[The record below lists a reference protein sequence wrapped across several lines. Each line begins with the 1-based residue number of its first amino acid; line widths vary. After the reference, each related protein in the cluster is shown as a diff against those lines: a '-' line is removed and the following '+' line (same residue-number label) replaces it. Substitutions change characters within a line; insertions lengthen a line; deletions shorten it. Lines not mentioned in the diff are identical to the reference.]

1 MKPELP
7 KDLNFTIEDAED
19 VTGMHGRIKLQKHDY
34 RGRRES
40 QLLRPSAWMD
50 FERKSLQ
57 AYEYLCHIGEAKEW
71 IESCIHEE
79 LPPIVTFDEQLRNG
93 VILAKLIRHFEP
105 DCVPKIFEAA
115 KLQFRHSDNA
125 NHVFR
130 GIRQIGL
137 PESFIF
143 ELTDLYDKK
152 NIPKV
157 IYCIHALSH
166 LLARRNRAPN
176 IKNLV
181 GKLEFT
187 DAELL
192 ATQKEL
198 ALSKIAMPAFS
209 NIGSQLSRELKEPE
223 PEPEL
228 SEEEEWELNWKGRM
242 GDLINLQALS
252 RGYLT
257 RQKELHRKNEIKQQE
272 MQFVNLQSLARG
284 YLARQQHTSQLETL
298 KQQSF
303 DVERLQ
309 ALARGYLARQK
320 EEARKAA
327 WRRQED
333 MVVQLQAL
341 AKGQKARQQEEAR
354 KAAWRRQ
361 ENMVVQLQALTRG
374 QKARKLMTARKEDLH
389 QHDDL
394 VVRVQAQA
402 RGLLARQRLEKMRQQ
417 REEEEEAAIKIQSLV
432 RGALV
437 RKAQREQE
445 EHYICHVD
453 KVVKIQSLFR
463 AKLANRAYRNLTFGE
478 NPPIHTMKN
487 FVHLLDDSEQDFE
500 DELELER
507 LRQQAVKKIRENH
520 QTELILNDL
529 DVKIA
534 LLVRNRISLEE
545 VIKAS
550 KRHYKIENDAQL
562 ASRMLGS
569 LDKSSRQRLSSY
581 QELFYLL
588 QTRPN
593 YLGQLLFIMNQR
605 GTNEWA
611 KKFIETVVLSLLEYL
626 LLKLFQTA
634 INIEIDSI
642 SEVSEFLRGNPWCKE
657 RKYLRDLLQPLIR
670 EVVENPELDLESDP
684 LVIYRSLI
692 REEESRTGVRS
703 ERPYDVQR
711 EDALTDPET
720 RSTLIRHLQQLR
732 DHTERFIN
740 RIHSSLNTMPF
751 GIRLIARELKE
762 ALMRKFPNER
772 ETAIMKIVGH
782 LVYYRYI
789 NPAIIAPESFD
800 VIEMMISPL
809 QRKNLA
815 EIAKMLNQVSMGKMF
830 ADDNIFLQPLNNYVA
845 FTSEKFAQYSLA
857 VTQVQDP
864 EAHFSMDEFQDLT
877 NTTKPTIF
885 ISEDELYS
893 IHEMLETHLD
903 TLAPDVHDPLREILQ
918 ELGHPPAHEDAG
930 HGNEIALELT
940 PRVMNIS
947 GKYYYYD
954 IMAWQSI
961 TYYEMLFLDGESEIK
976 HLFFE
981 TKRYLLYIIRI
992 QSGLHATSI
1001 KGSSRKAAM
1010 SRPSTNRNSL
1020 MNITGVSF
1028 AALKQLAR
1036 QNLEKLE
1043 ALGKVTR
1050 DNDYQDMVNAIATD
1064 IRNKHRR
1071 RVQRGEELRK
1081 IRDTQVHLQEKARYL
1096 EEQKQSY
1103 LDYINACMAQFTH
1116 KSKKARAFPF
1126 TRQYFHL
1133 KDLERTGRVPKFG
1146 SYVYSADKLYQ
1157 KGVLI
1162 SIDEHSPKHYDRI
1175 TLTIS
1180 SDEPGIFTV
1189 VASMLGV
1196 KLPGGEM
1203 TLRLEDLLQAQ
1214 FNNVPVL
1221 ALFDG
1226 ACKVNVNLLVFLINK
1241 K

>member
-1 MKPELP
+1 MRPELP
-7 KDLNFTIEDAED
+7 TDLNFTIEDAED
-19 VTGMHGRIKLQKHDY
+19 VAGMHGRIRLQRHDY
-34 RGRRES
+34 SGRRDS

-50 FERKSLQ
+50 FERRKLQ

-71 IESCIHEE
+71 IESCIGEE
-79 LPPIVTFDEQLRNG
+79 LPPIVTLDERLRDG

-105 DCVPKIFEAA
+105 DCVPKIFEAP

-125 NHVFR
+125 NRVFR

-192 ATQKEL
+192 ETQKEL
-198 ALSKIAMPAFS
+198 ALSKIAMPAFN
-209 NIGSQLSRELKEPE
+209 NIGNQLARELKEPIPE
-223 PEPEL
+223 TEPEL
-228 SEEEEWELNWKGRM
+228 SEEEGWEQQWKAHTDQLVM
-242 GDLINLQALS
+242 LQALS
-252 RGYLT
+252 RGYLV
-257 RQKELHRKNEIKQQE
+257 RQQELHRHNQLKQHE
-272 MQFVNLQSLARG
+272 MQFIHLQSLARG
-284 YLARQQHTSQLETL
+284 HLARV
-298 KQQSF
+298 QQSRQQEALRQQTGH
-303 DVERLQ
+303 VEQLQ
-309 ALARGYLARQK
+309 ALARGHLAREQAK
-320 EEARKAA
+320 ARQRA
-327 WRRQED
+327 WRQCEP
-333 MVVQLQAL
+333 MVVQLQSL
-341 AKGQKARQQEEAR
+341 ARAQAARQATDARRGDLRQHEELAI
-354 KAAWRRQ
+354 
-361 ENMVVQLQALTRG
+361 
-374 QKARKLMTARKEDLH
+374 
-389 QHDDL
+389 
-394 VVRVQAQA
+394 RVQAMA
-402 RGLLARQRLEKMRQQ
+402 RGLLARARCEQLRRQ
-417 REEEEEAAIKIQSLV
+417 REKEAAAAIKIQAV
-432 RGALV
+432 MRGALV

-463 AKLANRAYRNLTFGE
+463 AKMANRAYRNLTFGE
-478 NPPIHTMKN
+478 NPPLHTMKN

-500 DELELER
+500 EELELER
-507 LRQQAVKKIRENH
+507 LRQQAIKKIRENQ
-520 QTELILNDL
+520 QTEVILNDL

-569 LDKSSRQRLSSY
+569 LDKTSRQRLSSY

-588 QTRPN
+588 QTQSS

-605 GTNEWA
+605 GTNEWS
-611 KKFIETVVLSLLEYL
+611 KKFIETVVLSLFGFAQNQREEYL

-634 INIEIDSI
+634 IKIEIDSI
-642 SEVSEFLRGNPWCKE
+642 NEVSEFLRGNPVFIKLAMHYYRGAKE

-703 ERPYDVQR
+703 QRPYDVQR
-711 EDALTDPET
+711 EDALTDAET
-720 RSTLIRHLQQLR
+720 RATLIRHLQQLR

-740 RIHSSLNTMPF
+740 RIHASLNTMPF

-762 ALMRKFPNER
+762 ALMHKFPNER
-772 ETAIMKIVGH
+772 ETSIMKIVGH

-830 ADDNIFLQPLNNYVA
+830 ADDNLFLQPLNNYVA

-864 EAHFSMDEFQDLT
+864 ETFFSMDEFQDLT

-893 IHEMLETHLD
+893 IHEMLEMHLD
-903 TLAPDVHDPLREILQ
+903 VLAPEVHDPLREILQ
-918 ELGHPPAHEDAG
+918 ELGHPPAHEDVS
-930 HGNEIALELT
+930 HGNEIVLELT
-940 PRVMNIS
+940 PRVMHLS
-947 GKYYYYD
+947 
-954 IMAWQSI
+954 
-961 TYYEMLFLDGESEIK
+961 DGESDIK

-992 QSGLHATSI
+992 QSGRTLLDILDRPVTQWEEQQYMQLRL
-1001 KGSSRKAAM
+1001 KESSRKAAM

-1036 QNLEKLE
+1036 QNLEKLGT
-1043 ALGKVTR
+1043 LGKVSR

-1081 IRDTQVHLQEKARYL
+1081 IRDTQLHLQEKAQYL

-1103 LDYINACMAQFTH
+1103 LDYINACMAQLTT
-1116 KSKKARAFPF
+1116 KSKKARPFPF

-1146 SYVYSADKLYQ
+1146 SYMYTADRLYQ

-1162 SIDEHSPKHYDRI
+1162 SIDQHSPKHYDRI

-1180 SDEPGIFTV
+1180 SDEPGIFTI
-1189 VASMLGV
+1189 VASMMGV

-1241 K
+1241 KFYS